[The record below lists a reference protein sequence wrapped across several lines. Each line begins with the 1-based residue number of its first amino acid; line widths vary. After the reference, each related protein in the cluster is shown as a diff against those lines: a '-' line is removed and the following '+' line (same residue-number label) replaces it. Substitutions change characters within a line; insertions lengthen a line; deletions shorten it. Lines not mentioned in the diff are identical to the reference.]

1 MVNTIRTRF
10 GFWYEEEVH
19 GSMKFEAELG
29 LQSEDKVVVIPCGSR
44 QVCAESS
51 LQRASRPQVLK

>member
-29 LQSEDKVVVIPCGSR
+29 LQSEDKVVVIPCGSG

-51 LQRASRPQVLK
+51 LQRAS